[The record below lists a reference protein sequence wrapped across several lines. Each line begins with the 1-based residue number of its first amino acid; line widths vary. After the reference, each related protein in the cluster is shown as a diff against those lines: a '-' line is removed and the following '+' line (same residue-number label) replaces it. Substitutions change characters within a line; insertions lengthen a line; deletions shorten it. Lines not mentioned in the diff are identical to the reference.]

1 MSSNVCFCLF
11 SIVSMT
17 DRWREHGNTKNTLK
31 TSRKHHKT
39 VTDIQRISFPLIT
52 PWRIIVSLGLHCSSI
67 YICVFCCSYLFVLIC
82 FLDGLLKEGNRGMHE
97 TQWKQD
103 IGGENVRPYVFTY
116 FIISLRSMSSN
127 VCFCLFSIVS
137 MTDRWREHGNTKNTM
152 KTSRKH
158 HKNVTDFI
166 FHHKTVTVFCFPRTA
181 SHFYVYGCVLSVFL
195 SKTN

>member
-67 YICVFCCSYLFVLIC
+67 YICVFCWSYLFVLIC
-82 FLDGLLKEGNRGMHE
+82 FLDGLLKEGNRGIHE

-103 IGGENVRPYVFTY
+103 IGGGKTYVRTFYIFHYISTFYVFQCMFLFVFNCFHDGSLKGTRKYKEHNENVTETSQKR
-116 FIISLRSMSSN
+116 
-127 VCFCLFSIVS
+127 
-137 MTDRWREHGNTKNTM
+137 HG
-152 KTSRKH
+152 
-158 HKNVTDFI
+158 
-166 FHHKTVTVFCFPRTA
+166 FHFP
-181 SHFYVYGCVLSVFL
+181 S
-195 SKTN
+195 